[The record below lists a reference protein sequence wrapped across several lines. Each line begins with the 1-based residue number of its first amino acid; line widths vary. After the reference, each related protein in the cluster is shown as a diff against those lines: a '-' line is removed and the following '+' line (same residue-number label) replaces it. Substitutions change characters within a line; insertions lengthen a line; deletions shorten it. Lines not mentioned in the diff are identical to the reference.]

1 MHDYEYLTVQPGVYG
16 AGNPFGET
24 GDGFELFERGVEKDL
39 GGTEVFKNLLF
50 ARRADAGQLVADP
63 LQEVELGGFAFE
75 EHRLGASRL
84 EDLLVALGERA
95 QRYIRQLCAYLEL
108 TKDRDNRRELALA
121 AVEQDEIRNLGE
133 LLVARF

>member
-24 GDGFELFERGVEKDL
+24 GDGLELFERVVENGAGHLRAPELAVVGVGEAVRL
-39 GGTEVFKNLLF
+39 IP
-50 ARRADAGQLVADP
+50 DP

-84 EDLLVALGERA
+84 DDLLVALGERA
-95 QRYIRQLCAYLEL
+95 QRYIRQLRAYLEFF
-108 TKDRDNRRELALA
+108 KDRDNRRELALA

>member
-24 GDGFELFERGVEKDL
+24 GDGLELFERGVEKDL

-50 ARRADAGQLVADP
+50 ARRADAGQLVENGAGHLRAPELAVVGVGEAVRLIPDP
-63 LQEVELGGFAFE
+63 LQELELGGF
-75 EHRLGASRL
+75 
-84 EDLLVALGERA
+84 
-95 QRYIRQLCAYLEL
+95 
-108 TKDRDNRRELALA
+108 